1 MKRSFKIHI
10 RSRIKN
16 VEILLKQI
24 ITVVFLISNFTSCDI
39 QEQWNF
45 DSSSARRTSISNN
58 YYDLTQNEISLL
70 EGIYKVNYGND
81 FVGDTL
87 VLKYIKNKI
96 AVFGV
101 KDGFYSIMEVKR
113 DSVDIVFNGEWRF
126 ALNKRNGNVFLKTN
140 YNEFL
145 NNIETYKGDVFFSG
159 DYMLEDTLR
168 AIDIHLSK
176 IENLN
181 YEITNNKFHIIAH
194 RGGGR
199 TADHLPYS
207 ENSIEMINFSEQI
220 GSTGIEIDVQLTK
233 DNIPVLYHDPDLNIR
248 LIKKGPLIGF
258 IKDYN
263 LNQLKKLVKLIHG
276 EQIPT
281 LEEALDFVIEKTQI
295 SLILLDIK
303 NSESFNFVIPIQKKY
318 IDIAREKGKEVEIL
332 ISIQTNEVYES
343 FKKVEGYT
351 EIPSCCTME
360 KEKVKALNSSF
371 WNYRWTQGILT
382 QELIEMHSM
391 GKRCTVWT
399 LDVPEFIDL
408 YVSHGKNNPLE
419 RFDGILTNYPSIV
432 AYYHYVRHNK

>member
-1 MKRSFKIHI
+1 M
-10 RSRIKN
+10 
-16 VEILLKQI
+16 
-24 ITVVFLISNFTSCDI
+24 
-39 QEQWNF
+39 
-45 DSSSARRTSISNN
+45 
-58 YYDLTQNEISLL
+58 
-70 EGIYKVNYGND
+70 
-81 FVGDTL
+81 
-87 VLKYIKNKI
+87 
-96 AVFGV
+96 
-101 KDGFYSIMEVKR
+101 
-113 DSVDIVFNGEWRF
+113 
-126 ALNKRNGNVFLKTN
+126 
-140 YNEFL
+140 
-145 NNIETYKGDVFFSG
+145 
-159 DYMLEDTLR
+159 
-168 AIDIHLSK
+168 
-176 IENLN
+176 
-181 YEITNNKFHIIAH
+181 
-194 RGGGR
+194 
-199 TADHLPYS
+199 
-207 ENSIEMINFSEQI
+207 
-220 GSTGIEIDVQLTK
+220 
-233 DNIPVLYHDPDLNIR
+233 
-248 LIKKGPLIGF
+248 
-258 IKDYN
+258 
-263 LNQLKKLVKLIHG
+263 
-276 EQIPT
+276 
-281 LEEALDFVIEKTQI
+281 DFVIEKTQI